1 MPTVRIEYLPNRGH
15 EQIIGILADRLPG
28 IVAPQMNIGGRELHD
43 GGVGTSEIL
52 VDATAYTV
60 FARNVNDIQITV
72 IAHAFEE
79 RKKRIDEATEAV
91 KDGVKAVLADFEQD
105 RLTYGGLSLAS
116 AKIGVSIWLIDMG
129 YATIK

>member
-1 MPTVRIEYLPNRGH
+1 MPTVRIEYLPNRGC

-52 VDATAYTV
+52 VDATAYTL

-72 IAHAFEE
+72 IAHAFQE
-79 RKKRIDEATEAV
+79 RKDRLDEATEAV
-91 KDGVKAVLADFEQD
+91 KEGVKAVLADFERD
-105 RLTYGGLSLAS
+105 ILTYGGMSLVS
-116 AKIGVSIWLIDMG
+116 VKIGVSIWLIDMG
-129 YATIK
+129 YATI